1 MCIEIADVNHS
12 VSGIGNHFNVF
23 LLRLKGKTKITP
35 KENQLMSEK
44 ENPKVRFYRLP
55 KMCTTAVPLRPIVAS
70 NTHSYD
76 LAVDDRNP
84 LTVYRKSISND

>member
-12 VSGIGNHFNVF
+12 VSGIVHPPPLQGEEKNHAEGTTVDE
-23 LLRLKGKTKITP
+23 R
-35 KENQLMSEK
+35 
-44 ENPKVRFYRLP
+44 VYRLP
-55 KMCTTAVPLRPIVAS
+55 KMYTTAVPLRPIVAS

-84 LTVYRKSISND
+84 LTVYRKSISNG